1 MQKFTSLVSV
11 RIRRD
16 AHTAT
21 PVAVLAHELP
31 ILFELYGKEN
41 VAVDASI
48 DDARELDANS
58 EYQRLCNKYGSII
71 VEEVYGRESSGRL
84 ADAFTRV
91 AATGS
96 GEQDAPAQTAKRRG
110 RRPASNEDTAAPTTE
125 SA

>member
-1 MQKFTSLVSV
+1 MQKSISLVNV

-31 ILFELYGKEN
+31 ILYEIYGKEN

-48 DDARELDANS
+48 DDARPLDADS
-58 EYQRLCNKYGSII
+58 EYQRLCKKYGSII

-84 ADAFTRV
+84 ADAFDHV
-91 AATGS
+91 AAADS
-96 GEQDAPAQTAKRRG
+96 DDDDAPVRVVKRRG
-110 RRPASNEDTAAPTTE
+110 RRPAVNEDEAALTE
-125 SA
+125 FA

>member
-1 MQKFTSLVSV
+1 MQKSISLVSV

-21 PVAVLAHELP
+21 PVTVLAHELP
-31 ILFELYGKEN
+31 ILYEIYGKEN
-41 VAVDASI
+41 VAVDESF

-84 ADAFTRV
+84 ADAFDRV
-91 AATGS
+91 AAADS
-96 GEQDAPAQTAKRRG
+96 DDDAPVRVVKRRG
-110 RRPASNEDTAAPTTE
+110 RRPTLPEDDIAQITTY
-125 SA
+125 A

>member
-1 MQKFTSLVSV
+1 MQKSISLVSV

-21 PVAVLAHELP
+21 PVTVLTHELP
-31 ILFELYGKEN
+31 ILFEIYGREN
-41 VAVDASI
+41 VAVDESV

-84 ADAFTRV
+84 ADAFARV
-91 AATGS
+91 AAADSDDG
-96 GEQDAPAQTAKRRG
+96 DAPVRVVKRR
-110 RRPASNEDTAAPTTE
+110 RTRPASPDDDAALTITY
-125 SA
+125 A